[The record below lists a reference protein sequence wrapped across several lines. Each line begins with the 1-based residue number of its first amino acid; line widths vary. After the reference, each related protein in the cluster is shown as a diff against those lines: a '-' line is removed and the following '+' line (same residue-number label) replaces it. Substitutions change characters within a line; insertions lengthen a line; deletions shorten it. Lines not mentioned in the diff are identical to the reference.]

1 MPAFKLLC
9 LLSCLCAVLTF
20 NSAVSA
26 DDEAFDP
33 SRLEVTTLATQLKQP
48 MELAVSLDGR
58 VFYIEI
64 QGQLKVYDPAT
75 RQTEL
80 VGEVEVTTAQENG
93 LIGLALD
100 PNFAENQWLYLQYSP
115 PEFPGQHVSRFTLVD
130 GKLDPASEKLLL
142 KYEEQRLQCCHH
154 AGSLE
159 FGPDGCL
166 FIGTGDNTHP
176 HGDSHG
182 YAPIDERA
190 EKFPWDA
197 QKSSSNTKSYNGKV
211 LRIRPL
217 ADGTY
222 EVPDGNLFP
231 KDGSQGH
238 PEIYVMG
245 CRNPWRISVDQK
257 TGYLYWGEVGPD
269 AGSDGPRGPRG
280 YDEINQARQ
289 AGNFGW
295 PYFIADNQAYHD
307 VDFASETI
315 GDKFDPAHPVNDSP
329 NNTGVHALPPAT
341 EAFIYYPGAAFEKFP
356 EVGSGGRTACAG
368 PAYDF
373 DPANPSTTKFPP
385 HFSRCLFVYEWSR
398 HWILA
403 VHLTEQ
409 SEIASIEP
417 FMPDH
422 KFTRPV
428 DMQFGPDGA
437 LYLLEYGETWGVNDD
452 AKLVRIDYVRG
463 NRPPT
468 ASASAEN
475 NTGKE
480 PLTVQLS
487 SRGTEDKDGD
497 SLQYAW
503 HAYRAGEEKPVPR
516 LLSTTASPEVT
527 FDQPGVFNVEL
538 QVTDPAGAQAVA
550 SVPVIVGNARPEVKF
565 LAPQDG
571 DFFDAAAAIGYQLE
585 VNDIEDG
592 TSDFARADE
601 TGAAEIDLEA
611 PRRTAVN
618 MTLGTGSIPRGP
630 GGEVTDNDPVGLR
643 LMKKSD
649 CFNCHA
655 VDSLRVGPPFLK
667 VAEKYRGKPEALA
680 ASVKRVREGSAG
692 EWGKVPMLPHSQH
705 SVEEIRDMVAWV
717 YSLEKD
723 NAVRVFDGFVGN
735 IQLTGAEVE
744 KAGHVQLEA
753 SYRDLGAG
761 EIPPLVGTAKIYLRK
776 RQVEAELADEIGG
789 PRTLGGH
796 TASGGKFLGA
806 INHNHFARFNQI
818 PLDRVGSLTFDVTS
832 AGSGGRIEARLGALD
847 GPVIASVPVEV
858 NGSWDSFHEVTT
870 PIEPRTGRHDIFI
883 VFLNPK
889 RQGGLM
895 NLDRVTFGP
904 ASGK

>member
-1 MPAFKLLC
+1 MPSSNLICLLLC
-9 LLSCLCAVLTF
+9 LGTVLAPFTTLT
-20 NSAVSA
+20 A
-26 DDEAFDP
+26 EEPPFDP
-33 SRLEVTTLATQLKQP
+33 SRLEVTTLVTQLKQP
-48 MELAVSLDGR
+48 MELAVAPDGR
-58 VFYIEI
+58 IFYIEI
-64 QGQLKVYDPAT
+64 QGQLKVYDPHK
-75 RQTEL
+75 RQTDL
-80 VGEVEVTTAQENG
+80 VGEVVVTTAQENG

-100 PNFAENQWLYLQYSP
+100 PSFEDNHWIYLQYSP
-115 PEFPGQHVSRFTLVD
+115 PEFSGQHVSRFTLVD
-130 GKLDPASEKLLL
+130 GKLDMSSEKVLL

-190 EKFPWDA
+190 DKFPWDA
-197 QKSSSNTKSYNGKV
+197 QKSSSNTRSYNGKV

-245 CRNPWRISVDQK
+245 CRNPWRINVDQK

-269 AGSDGPRGPRG
+269 AGGDGPRGPRG
-280 YDEINQARQ
+280 YDEINQAKK

-307 VDFASETI
+307 VDFATEKI
-315 GDKFDPAHPVNDSP
+315 GAKFDPAHPVNESP
-329 NNTGVHALPPAT
+329 NNTGIRELPPAT

-368 PAYDF
+368 PSYDF
-373 DPANPSTTKFPP
+373 DAANPSTTKFPP
-385 HFSRCLFVYEWSR
+385 HFNRCLFVYEWSR

-403 VHLTEQ
+403 VHLTGD
-409 SEIASIEP
+409 SEIASLEP

-437 LYLLEYGETWGVNDD
+437 LYMLEYGETWGVNDD

-463 NRPPT
+463 NRPPS
-468 ASASAEN
+468 AVASAEN
-475 NTGKE
+475 NTGKQ
-480 PLTVQLS
+480 PLAVRLFS
-487 SRGTEDKDGD
+487 NGTKDKDGD
-497 SLQYAW
+497 DLKYAW
-503 HAYRAGEEKPVPR
+503 YAHRAGEEKPTPQ
-516 LLSTTASPEVT
+516 LLSNDANPEIT
-527 FDQPGVFNVEL
+527 FEEAGVFNVEL
-538 QVTDPAGAQAVA
+538 KVTDPQGAEAIA
-550 SVPVIVGNARPEVKF
+550 SVPVIVGNARPQVSF
-565 LAPQDG
+565 VSPRDG
-571 DFFDAAAAIGYQLE
+571 DFFDSLAAIHYQLK
-585 VNDIEDG
+585 VNDVEDG
-592 TSDFARADE
+592 TSDFEEADE
-601 TGAAEIDLEA
+601 TGAPEIDLEA

-630 GGEVTDNDPVGLR
+630 GGDVSDNDPVGLR

-655 VDSLRVGPPFLK
+655 VDGLRVGPPFLK
-667 VAEKYRGKPEALA
+667 VAEKYRGNAEALE

-692 EWGKVPMLPHSQH
+692 VWGKVPMLPHSQH
-705 SVEEIRDMVAWV
+705 SIEEIRDMVAWV

-735 IQLTGAEVE
+735 IELTDAEVE
-744 KAGHVQLEA
+744 KAGYVQLEA

-761 EIPPLVGTAKIYLRK
+761 EIPPLVGTAKLFLRQRK
-776 RQVEAELADEIGG
+776 IEAEAADEING

-796 TASGGKFLGA
+796 TASDGKFLGA

-818 PLDRVGSLTFDVTS
+818 PLDRVGSLTLRVTS
-832 AGSGGRIEARLGALD
+832 AGSGGRIEARLDSLD
-847 GPVIASVPVEV
+847 GPVIASALVEV
-858 NGSWDSFHEVTT
+858 NGSWDAFHDVTC
-870 PIEPRTGRHDIFI
+870 PMEPQAGRHDIYLVFI
-883 VFLNPK
+883 NPE

-895 NLDRVTFGP
+895 NLDSVTFAP
-904 ASGK
+904 SK

>member
-1 MPAFKLLC
+1 MPSFTLICRLLC
-9 LLSCLCAVLTF
+9 LSVVFAPAVALF
-20 NSAVSA
+20 A
-26 DDEAFDP
+26 EEPPFDP
-33 SRLEVTTLATQLKQP
+33 SRLEVTTLVTQVKQP
-48 MELAVSLDGR
+48 MELAVAPDGR

-64 QGQLKVYDPAT
+64 KGRLHLYDPST

-80 VGEVEVTTAQENG
+80 VGEIEVTTAQENG

-100 PNFAENQWLYLQYSP
+100 PNFHENNWIYLQYSP

-130 GKLDPASEKLLL
+130 GKLDMASEKVLL

-190 EKFPWDA
+190 DKFPWDA

-231 KDGSQGH
+231 KDGSVGH

-269 AGSDGPRGPRG
+269 AGNDGPRGPRG
-280 YDEINQARQ
+280 YDEINQAKQ

-307 VDFASETI
+307 VDFTSEKI
-315 GDKFDPAHPVNDSP
+315 GAKFDPARPINDSP
-329 NNTGVHALPPAT
+329 NNTGARELPPAT

-356 EVGSGGRTACAG
+356 EVGAGGRTACAG
-368 PAYDF
+368 PSYDF
-373 DPANPSTTKFPP
+373 DAANPSTTKFPP

-409 SEIASIEP
+409 SEIASLEP

-437 LYLLEYGETWGVNDD
+437 LYMLEYGETWGENDD

-463 NRPPT
+463 NRPPSAI
-468 ASASAEN
+468 ASAAN
-475 NTGKE
+475 NTGKQ
-480 PLTVQLS
+480 PLAVKLS
-487 SRGTEDKDGD
+487 SDGTRDKDGD
-497 SLQYAW
+497 KLQYAW
-503 HAYRAGEEKPVPR
+503 HAYRAGEEKPVAK
-516 LLSTTASPEVT
+516 LLSTEANPEIT
-527 FDQPGVFNVEL
+527 FPEPGVFNVEL
-538 QVTDPAGAQAVA
+538 KVTDPQGAQAVA
-550 SVPVIVGNARPEVKF
+550 SVPVIVGNARPQVSF
-565 LAPQDG
+565 VSPQDG
-571 DFFDAAAAIGYQLE
+571 DFFDSLDAIRYQLK
-585 VNDIEDG
+585 VSDIEDG
-592 TSDFARADE
+592 TSDFEEADE
-601 TGAAEIDLEA
+601 TGAPEIDLEA

-630 GGEVTDNDPVGLR
+630 GGDVADNDPLGLK

-655 VDSLRVGPPFLK
+655 VDGLRVGPPFLK
-667 VAEKYRGKPEALA
+667 VAEKYRNQPEALE

-692 EWGKVPMLPHSQH
+692 VWGKVPMLPHSQH
-705 SVEEIRDMVAWV
+705 SLEEIRDMVAWV

-735 IQLTGAEVE
+735 IDLTDADVK
-744 KAGHVQLEA
+744 KAGYVQLEA

-761 EIPPLVGTAKIYLRK
+761 DIPPLVGTAKVFLRQRK
-776 RQVEAELADEIGG
+776 VEAEAADEIAG
-789 PRTLGGH
+789 PRELGGH

-806 INHNHFARFNQI
+806 INHNHFARYKQV
-818 PLDRVGSLTFDVTS
+818 PLDRVGSLIFRVTS
-832 AGSGGRIEARLGALD
+832 AGSGGRIEARIGSLD

-858 NGSWDSFHEVTT
+858 NGSWDAFHDVSCA
-870 PIEPRTGRHDIFI
+870 IEPQAGRHDVYV
-883 VFLNPK
+883 VFLNEE

-895 NLDRVTFGP
+895 NLDSVTF
-904 ASGK
+904 ASPGQ

>member
-1 MPAFKLLC
+1 MPSSKLICLLLC
-9 LLSCLCAVLTF
+9 LAAVLAPLGAL
-20 NSAVSA
+20 SAA
-26 DDEAFDP
+26 EPAFDP
-33 SRLEVTTLATQLKQP
+33 SRLEVTTLVTQVKQP
-48 MELAVSLDGR
+48 MELAVAPDGR

-64 QGQLKVYDPAT
+64 KGQLKVYDPTT

-80 VGEVEVTTAQENG
+80 VGEVVVTTAQENG

-100 PNFAENQWLYLQYSP
+100 PNFQDNQWVYLQYSP

-130 GKLDPASEKLLL
+130 GKLDMASEKILL

-197 QKSSSNTKSYNGKV
+197 QKSASNTKSYNGKV

-217 ADGTY
+217 DNGTY

-269 AGSDGPRGPRG
+269 AGNDGPRGPRG
-280 YDEINQARQ
+280 YDEINQAKQ

-307 VDFASETI
+307 VDFTTEKI
-315 GDKFDPAHPVNDSP
+315 GPKFDPAHPVNDSP
-329 NNTGVHALPPAT
+329 NNTGIRELPPAT
-341 EAFIYYPGAAFEKFP
+341 EAFIYYPGASFDKFP

-368 PAYDF
+368 PSYDF

-385 HFSRCLFVYEWSR
+385 HYSRCLFVYEWSR
-398 HWILA
+398 HWVLA
-403 VHLTEQ
+403 VHLTED
-409 SEIASIEP
+409 SAIERLEP
-417 FMPDH
+417 FMPGH
-422 KFTRPV
+422 TFTRPV

-437 LYLLEYGETWGVNDD
+437 LYMLEYGETWGVNDD

-463 NRPPT
+463 NRPP
-468 ASASAEN
+468 SAVALVEN
-475 NTGKE
+475 NTGKQ
-480 PLTVQLS
+480 PLAVQLS
-487 SRGTEDKDGD
+487 SDGTTDKDGD
-497 SLQYAW
+497 DLKYAW
-503 HAYRAGEEKPVPR
+503 VAYRAGQEKPTPQ
-516 LLSTTASPEVT
+516 LLSNEANPEVT
-527 FDQPGVFNVEL
+527 FHEAGVFNVEL
-538 QVTDPAGAQAVA
+538 KVTDPHGGQAVA
-550 SVPVIVGNARPEVKF
+550 SVPVIVGNARPEVSF
-565 LAPQDG
+565 VSPQDG
-571 DFFDAAAAIGYQLE
+571 DFFDSLAAIRYQLK
-585 VNDIEDG
+585 VNDQEDG
-592 TSDFARADE
+592 TSDFEEADE
-601 TGAAEIDLEA
+601 TGTPEIDLEA

-630 GGEVTDNDPVGLR
+630 GGDAADNDPVGLR

-667 VAEKYRGKPEALA
+667 VAEKYRGQADALE

-692 EWGKVPMLPHSQH
+692 VWGKVPMLPHAQH
-705 SVEEIRDMVAWV
+705 SVDEIRDMVAWV

-735 IQLTGAEVE
+735 IELTEAEVD
-744 KAGHVQLEA
+744 KAGYVQLEA

-761 EIPPLVGTAKIYLRK
+761 EIPPLVGTAKIYLRQRK
-776 RQVEAELADEIGG
+776 VEAESADEIGG

-806 INHNHFARFNQI
+806 INHKHFARFNQV
-818 PLDRVGSLTFDVTS
+818 PLDRVGSMIFRVTS
-832 AGSGGRIEARLGALD
+832 AGSGGRIEARLDSVD
-847 GPVIASVPVEV
+847 GPVIASAAVEV
-858 NGSWDSFHEVTT
+858 NGSWDSFHDVSANVTLQ
-870 PIEPRTGRHDIFI
+870 TGRHDVYLVFI
-883 VFLNPK
+883 NEE

-895 NLDRVTFGP
+895 NLDSVTFAP
-904 ASGK
+904 QK

>member
-1 MPAFKLLC
+1 MPSSKLKCLLLC
-9 LLSCLCAVLTF
+9 LGTVLAPLGILSA
-20 NSAVSA
+20 
-26 DDEAFDP
+26 EEPAFDP
-33 SRLEVTTLATQLKQP
+33 SRLEVTTLVTQLKQP
-48 MELAVSLDGR
+48 MELAVAPDGR

-64 QGQLKVYDPAT
+64 QGQLKAYDPAT

-80 VGEVEVTTAQENG
+80 VGEVVVTTAQENG

-100 PNFAENQWLYLQYSP
+100 PKFEDNHWIYLQYSP
-115 PEFPGQHVSRFTLVD
+115 PEFSGQHVSRFTLVD
-130 GKLDPASEKLLL
+130 GKLDMASEKVLL

-190 EKFPWDA
+190 DKFPWDA
-197 QKSSSNTKSYNGKV
+197 QKSSANTNSYNGKV

-280 YDEINQARQ
+280 YDEINQAKK

-307 VDFASETI
+307 VDFTTEKI
-315 GDKFDPAHPVNDSP
+315 GAKFDPAKPINESP
-329 NNTGVHALPPAT
+329 NNTGARELPPAT
-341 EAFIYYPGAAFEKFP
+341 AAFIYYPGAPFEKFP
-356 EVGSGGRTACAG
+356 EVGTGGRTACAG
-368 PAYDF
+368 PSYDF
-373 DPANPSTTKFPP
+373 DAANPSATKFPP
-385 HFSRCLFVYEWSR
+385 HFSRCVFVYEWSR

-403 VHLTEQ
+403 VHLTGD
-409 SEIASIEP
+409 SEIESLEP

-428 DMQFGPDGA
+428 DMQFSPDGA
-437 LYLLEYGETWGVNDD
+437 LYMLEYGETWGVNDD

-463 NRPPT
+463 NRAPS
-468 ASASAEN
+468 AIASAEN
-475 NTGKE
+475 NTGKQ
-480 PLTVQLS
+480 PLAVKLS
-487 SRGTEDKDGD
+487 SEGTRDKDGD
-497 SLQYAW
+497 DLQYAW
-503 HAYRAGEEKPVPR
+503 YAYRAGEEKPTPK
-516 LLSTTASPEVT
+516 LLSNEANPLVT
-527 FDQPGVFNVEL
+527 FKEAGVFNVEL
-538 QVTDPAGAQAVA
+538 KVTDPQGAQAVA
-550 SVPVIVGNARPEVKF
+550 SVPVIVGNARPTVSF
-565 LAPQDG
+565 VSPRDG
-571 DFFDAAAAIGYQLE
+571 DFFDSLAAIRYQLK
-585 VNDIEDG
+585 VSDIEDG
-592 TSDFARADE
+592 TSDFEEADE

-611 PRRTAVN
+611 PRRTALN

-630 GGEVTDNDPVGLR
+630 EGDASDNDPVGLK

-667 VAEKYRGKPEALA
+667 VAEKYRGVPESLE

-692 EWGKVPMLPHSQH
+692 VWGKVPMLPHSQH
-705 SVEEIRDMVAWV
+705 SVEEIRDMVTWV

-735 IQLTGAEVE
+735 IELTDAEVE
-744 KAGHVQLEA
+744 KAGYVQLEA

-761 EIPPLVGTAKIYLRK
+761 EIPPLVGTAKVFLRQRK
-776 RQVEAELADEIGG
+776 IEAEAADEISG

-796 TASGGKFLGA
+796 TASDGKFLGA
-806 INHNHFARFNQI
+806 INHNNFARFNQI
-818 PLDRVGSLTFDVTS
+818 PLDRVASLIFRVTS
-832 AGSGGRIEARLGALD
+832 AGSGGRIEARLDTLD
-847 GPVIASVPVEV
+847 GPVIASAPVEV
-858 NGSWDSFHEVTT
+858 NGSWDAFHDVTT
-870 PIEPRTGRHDIFI
+870 PVEPQAGRHDVYI
-883 VFLNPK
+883 VFLNQE

-895 NLDRVTFGP
+895 NLDSVTFS
-904 ASGK
+904 ASK

>member
-1 MPAFKLLC
+1 MPSSKLICFLLC
-9 LLSCLCAVLTF
+9 VGAVIAPF
-20 NSAVSA
+20 SAFAAEEPS
-26 DDEAFDP
+26 FDP
-33 SRLEVTTLATQLKQP
+33 SRLEVNTLVTQLKQP
-48 MELAVSLDGR
+48 MELAVAPDGR

-64 QGQLKVYDPAT
+64 QGQLKVYDPNT

-80 VGEVEVTTAQENG
+80 VGEVVVTTAQENG

-100 PNFAENQWLYLQYSP
+100 PNFQDNHWIYLQYSP
-115 PEFPGQHVSRFTLVD
+115 PEFSGQHVSRFTLVN
-130 GKLDPASEKLLL
+130 GKLDMASEKVLL

-190 EKFPWDA
+190 DKFPWDA
-197 QKSSSNTKSYNGKV
+197 QKSSANTNSYNGKV

-245 CRNPWRISVDQK
+245 CRNPWRINVDQK

-269 AGSDGPRGPRG
+269 AGGDGPRGPRG
-280 YDEINQARQ
+280 YDEINQAKK

-307 VDFASETI
+307 VDFASQKI
-315 GDKFDPAHPVNDSP
+315 GAKFDPAKPINESP
-329 NNTGVHALPPAT
+329 NNTGSRELPPAT
-341 EAFIYYPGAAFEKFP
+341 EAFIYYPGAPFDKFP

-368 PAYDF
+368 PSYDF
-373 DPANPSTTKFPP
+373 DAANPSTTKFPP

-403 VHLTEQ
+403 VHLTGD
-409 SEIASIEP
+409 SEIESLEP
-417 FMPDH
+417 FMPNH

-437 LYLLEYGETWGVNDD
+437 LYMLEYGETWGVNDD

-463 NRPPT
+463 NRPPS
-468 ASASAEN
+468 AIASAEN

-480 PLTVQLS
+480 PLVVKLS
-487 SRGTEDKDGD
+487 SDGTQDKDGD
-497 SLQYAW
+497 DLKYAW
-503 HAYRAGEEKPVPR
+503 HAYRAGEEKQAPQ
-516 LLSTTASPEVT
+516 LLSTEANPEIT
-527 FDQPGVFNVEL
+527 FSEAGVFNVEL
-538 QVTDPAGAQAVA
+538 KVTDPQGAEALA
-550 SVPVIVGNARPEVKF
+550 SVPVIVGNARPTVSF
-565 LAPQDG
+565 VSPQDG
-571 DFFDAAAAIGYQLE
+571 DFFDSLASIRYQLK

-592 TSDFARADE
+592 TSDFEEADE

-630 GGEVTDNDPVGLR
+630 GGDASDNDPIGLR

-649 CFNCHA
+649 CFNCHS
-655 VDSLRVGPPFLK
+655 VDGLRVGPPLVK
-667 VAEKYRGKPEALA
+667 IAEKYRGNAEALE

-692 EWGKVPMLPHSQH
+692 VWGKVPMLPHSQH
-705 SVEEIRDMVAWV
+705 SLDEIRDMVTWV

-723 NAVRVFDGFVGN
+723 NAVRVFDGFVGD
-735 IQLTGAEVE
+735 IELTDADVE
-744 KAGHVQLEA
+744 KAGYVQLEA

-761 EIPPLVGTAKIYLRK
+761 EIPPLVGTAKVFLRQRK
-776 RQVEAELADEIGG
+776 IEAEAADEIGG

-796 TASGGKFLGA
+796 TASDGKFLGA
-806 INHNHFARFNQI
+806 INHNHYARFNQI
-818 PLDRVGSLTFDVTS
+818 PLDRVGSLIFRVTS
-832 AGSGGRIEARLGALD
+832 AGSGGRIEARLDSLD
-847 GPVIASVPVEV
+847 GPVIASAPVEV
-858 NGSWDSFHEVTT
+858 NGSWDAFHDVSS
-870 PIEPRTGRHDIFI
+870 PIDPQAGRHDVYI
-883 VFLNPK
+883 VFLNQE

-895 NLDRVTFGP
+895 NLDSVTFSP
-904 ASGK
+904 KK

>member
-1 MPAFKLLC
+1 MPTYRLICRLLC
-9 LLSCLCAVLTF
+9 LSIVLAPSFVFSAEEPPF
-20 NSAVSA
+20 N
-26 DDEAFDP
+26 P
-33 SRLEVTTLATQLKQP
+33 SRLEVTTLVTHIKQP
-48 MELAVSLDGR
+48 MELAVAPDGR
-58 VFYIEI
+58 IFYIEI
-64 QGQLKVYDPAT
+64 KGLLKLYDPST
-75 RQTEL
+75 QQTEV
-80 VGEVEVTTAQENG
+80 VGEIEVTTAQENG

-100 PNFAENQWLYLQYSP
+100 PNFKDNHWIYLQYSP

-130 GKLDPASEKLLL
+130 GKLDMASEKVLL

-190 EKFPWDA
+190 DKFPWDA

-231 KDGSQGH
+231 KDGSVGH

-269 AGSDGPRGPRG
+269 AGKDGPRGPRG
-280 YDEINQARQ
+280 YDEINQAKQ

-307 VDFASETI
+307 VDFTSEKI
-315 GDKFDPAHPVNDSP
+315 GAKFDPAHPVNESP
-329 NNTGVHALPPAT
+329 NNTGARELPPAT

-356 EVGSGGRTACAG
+356 EVGAGGRTACAG

-385 HFSRCLFVYEWSR
+385 HYSRCLFVYEWSR
-398 HWILA
+398 HWIMA
-403 VHLTEQ
+403 VHLTDQ
-409 SEIASIEP
+409 SEIASMER
-417 FMPDH
+417 FMPNH

-437 LYLLEYGETWGVNDD
+437 MYMLEYGETWGENDD

-463 NRPPT
+463 NRPPS
-468 ASASAEN
+468 AIASAEN
-475 NTGKE
+475 NTGKQ
-480 PLTVQLS
+480 PLAVKLS
-487 SRGTEDKDGD
+487 SVGTRDKDGD
-497 SLQYAW
+497 KLQYAW
-503 HAYRAGEEKPVPR
+503 FAYRAGEEKPVAK
-516 LLSTTASPEVT
+516 LLSTEASPEIT
-527 FDQPGVFNVEL
+527 FPEPGVFNVEL
-538 QVTDPAGAQAVA
+538 RVTDPQGAQAVA
-550 SVPVIVGNARPEVKF
+550 SVPVIVGNARPQVTF
-565 LAPQDG
+565 VSPQDG
-571 DFFDAAAAIGYQLE
+571 DFFDSLDAIRYQLK
-585 VNDIEDG
+585 VSDIEDG
-592 TSDFARADE
+592 TSDFEEADE
-601 TGAAEIDLEA
+601 TGAPEIDLEA

-630 GGEVTDNDPVGLR
+630 GGDVADNDPIGLK

-655 VDSLRVGPPFLK
+655 VDGLRVGPPFLK
-667 VAEKYRGKPEALA
+667 VAEKYRNQPEALA

-692 EWGKVPMLPHSQH
+692 VWGKVPMLPHSQH
-705 SVEEIRDMVAWV
+705 SPEEIRDMVAWV

-735 IQLTGAEVE
+735 IELTDADVK
-744 KAGHVQLEA
+744 KAGYVQLEA

-761 EIPPLVGTAKIYLRK
+761 DIPPLVGTAKIFLRQRK
-776 RQVEAELADEIGG
+776 VEAEAADEIAG
-789 PRTLGGH
+789 PRELGGH

-806 INHNHFARFNQI
+806 INHNHFARFDQV
-818 PLDRVGSLTFDVTS
+818 PLDRVGSLIFRVTS
-832 AGSGGRIEARLGALD
+832 AGSGGRIEARIGSLD

-858 NGSWDSFHEVTT
+858 NGSWDGFHDVACDIK
-870 PIEPRTGRHDIFI
+870 PQAGRHDVYV
-883 VFLNPK
+883 VFLNEE

-895 NLDRVTFGP
+895 NLDSVTFAP
-904 ASGK
+904 STN

>member
-1 MPAFKLLC
+1 MPSFKLICLLLC
-9 LLSCLCAVLTF
+9 LGAAFTSTRVLSA
-20 NSAVSA
+20 
-26 DDEAFDP
+26 EEPPYDP
-33 SRLEVTTLATQLKQP
+33 SRLEVTTLVTQLKQP
-48 MELAVSLDGR
+48 MELAVAPDGR

-64 QGQLKVYDPAT
+64 KGQLKVYDPTT

-100 PNFAENQWLYLQYSP
+100 PSFAENHWVYLQYSP

-130 GKLDPASEKLLL
+130 GKLDMGSEKILLQ
-142 KYEEQRLQCCHH
+142 YEEQRLQCCHH

-182 YAPIDERA
+182 YAPIDERDD
-190 EKFPWDA
+190 KFPWDA
-197 QKSSSNTKSYNGKV
+197 QKSSANTKSYNGKV

-222 EVPDGNLFP
+222 EVPDGNLFS

-269 AGSDGPRGPRG
+269 AGNDGPRGPRG
-280 YDEINQARQ
+280 YDEINQAKQ

-307 VDFASETI
+307 VDFTNEKI
-315 GDKFDPAHPVNDSP
+315 GAKFDPAQPVNDSP
-329 NNTGVHALPPAT
+329 NNTGIRELPPAT
-341 EAFIYYPGAAFEKFP
+341 EAFIYYPAAAFEKFP

-368 PAYDF
+368 PTYDF
-373 DPANPSTTKFPP
+373 DAANPSTTKFPP

-403 VHLTEQ
+403 VHLTAE

-417 FMPDH
+417 FMPNH

-437 LYLLEYGETWGVNDD
+437 LYMLEYGETWGVNDD

-468 ASASAEN
+468 AIASAEN
-475 NTGKE
+475 NTGKQ
-480 PLTVQLS
+480 PLAVKLS
-487 SRGTEDKDGD
+487 SSGTLDKDGQEL
-497 SLQYAW
+497 SYAW
-503 HAYRAGEEKPVPR
+503 NAYRAGAEKPTPR
-516 LLSTTASPEVT
+516 LLSTEANPEIT
-527 FDQPGVFNVEL
+527 FDESGVYNVEL
-538 QVTDPAGAQAVA
+538 TVTDPSGAEAVA
-550 SVPVIVGNARPEVKF
+550 SVPVIVGNARPSVTF

-571 DFFDAAAAIGYQLE
+571 DFFDSLAAIGYRLK

-592 TSDFARADE
+592 TSDFEEADQ
-601 TGAAEIDLEA
+601 TGALEIDLEA

-630 GGEVTDNDPVGLR
+630 GGEVTDNDPIGLR

-655 VDSLRVGPPFLK
+655 VDGLRVGPPLVK
-667 VAEKYRGKPEALA
+667 IAEKYRGNDQALE

-692 EWGKVPMLPHSQH
+692 VWGKVPMLPHSQH
-705 SVEEIRDMVAWV
+705 STEEIRDMVAWV
-717 YSLEKD
+717 FSLEKD

-735 IQLTGAEVE
+735 IELTDAEVE
-744 KAGHVQLEA
+744 KAGYVQLEA
-753 SYRDLGAG
+753 SYQDLGAG
-761 EIPPLVGTAKIYLRK
+761 EIPPLVGTAKVFLRQRK
-776 RQVEAELADEIGG
+776 IEAEAADEIAG
-789 PRTLGGH
+789 PRPLGGH

-806 INHNHFARFNQI
+806 INHNHFARFDQI
-818 PLDRVGSLTFDVTS
+818 PLDRVGSLTFRVTS
-832 AGSGGRIEARLGALD
+832 AGSGGRIEARLDALD
-847 GPVIASVPVEV
+847 GPVIASAPVEV
-858 NGSWDSFHEVTT
+858 NGSWDGFHDVSS
-870 PIEPRTGRHDIFI
+870 PIEPQSGRHDIYI
-883 VFLNPK
+883 VFLNEDQ
-889 RQGGLM
+889 QGGLM
-895 NLDRVTFGP
+895 NLDSVTFAP
-904 ASGK
+904 NTQ